1 MEKKKE
7 FTTVCDARLASF
19 EGFYCSIWS
28 PDDDI
33 YYYGLENGFEEDKDF
48 TFDYR
53 GYYKAICE
61 EYTEA
66 WKGWM
71 QQYIH
76 EDIKLDFIQDGS
88 HVSIIIIMTL
98 AWFASNLPTRPRRR
112 L

>member
-7 FTTVCDARLASF
+7 FTTVCNVRLAGF

-33 YYYGLENGFEEDKDF
+33 YYYGLENDFEEDEDF
-48 TFDYR
+48 TFDYE

-61 EYTEA
+61 EYTEV
-66 WKGWM
+66 WEVWM

-76 EDIKLDFIQDGS
+76 EDIKLDFIQ
-88 HVSIIIIMTL
+88 V
-98 AWFASNLPTRPRRR
+98 W
-112 L
+112 